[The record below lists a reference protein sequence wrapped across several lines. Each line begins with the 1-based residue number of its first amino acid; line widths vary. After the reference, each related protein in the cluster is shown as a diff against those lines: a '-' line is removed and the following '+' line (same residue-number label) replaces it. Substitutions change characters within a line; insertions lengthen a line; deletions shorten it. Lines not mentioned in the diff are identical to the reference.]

1 MKYVLGAAGL
11 GLGLGVGFALG
22 RSLKAPQSPTN
33 TFHTHVYNPLPEA
46 DSLTFTETAA
56 ERRRAIRGDEFD

>member
-22 RSLKAPQSPTN
+22 RSLKAPQCPTGEAYN
-33 TFHTHVYNPLPEA
+33 FHTHVYNPPAE
-46 DSLTFTETAA
+46 DYVTFTETAA
-56 ERRRAIRGDEFD
+56 ERIRKMGLLD